1 MTRCWQ
7 LLYKVYKC
15 LLELLLYQ
23 KISQTVGKFFWS
35 LALNEN
41 ILKLE
46 ILKTQNYFSRKW
58 KIRTALHLQQIRNF
72 SLNLFHWRLEQN
84 HLVSFLSAAM
94 TPSLL
99 ANQFCYILRK
109 CRPAQMIVYDDT
121 MEAVTIINTAEILVV
136 DIMGITQL
144 EVLQMCIIILTGNA
158 CLTLYLQGKLLFQWN
173 WWNCLMLKFLLVS

>member
-7 LLYKVYKC
+7 LLCKVYKC
-15 LLELLLYQ
+15 FLELLFYQ

-46 ILKTQNYFSRKW
+46 ILKTPNYFSRKW
-58 KIRTALHLQQIRNF
+58 KIWTALHLQQIRNF
-72 SLNLFHWRLEQN
+72 SLNLFHWRLQQN

-121 MEAVTIINTAEILVV
+121 MGSVASKRTVKVVVKYLVCYSCH
-136 DIMGITQL
+136 M
-144 EVLQMCIIILTGNA
+144 
-158 CLTLYLQGKLLFQWN
+158 
-173 WWNCLMLKFLLVS
+173 